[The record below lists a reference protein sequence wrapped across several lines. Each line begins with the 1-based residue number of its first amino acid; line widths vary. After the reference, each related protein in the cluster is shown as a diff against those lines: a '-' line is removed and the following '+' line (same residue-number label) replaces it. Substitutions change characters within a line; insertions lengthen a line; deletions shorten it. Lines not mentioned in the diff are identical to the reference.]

1 MVKPRGD
8 GGARLAE
15 EGLERGLE
23 QGGAVGVELVLIGV
37 YVCDFGVLSLG
48 SSCRGVG
55 IMVTYVIPFL
65 PSVTYVFPDDDDKY
79 N

>member
-1 MVKPRGD
+1 MVKPRGN

-37 YVCDFGVLSLG
+37 YVCDFGVLSSG
-48 SSCRGVG
+48 SRCGGVG
-55 IMVTYVIPFL
+55 IIMTYVISFL
-65 PSVTYVFPDDDDKY
+65 PTVT
-79 N
+79 